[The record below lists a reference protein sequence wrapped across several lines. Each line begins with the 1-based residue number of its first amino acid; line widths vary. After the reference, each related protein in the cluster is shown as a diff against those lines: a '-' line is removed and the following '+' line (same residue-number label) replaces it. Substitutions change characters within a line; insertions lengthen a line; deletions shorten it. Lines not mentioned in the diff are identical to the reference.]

1 MIDSESTSP
10 LRADETRLDGAY
22 VAAPNRPTAPD
33 GVWRRI
39 RWLAAHALER
49 VASRDGGWAVLYRDP
64 ADGRLWELTFPQ
76 GTLLDGG
83 PPRLETISPE
93 GARRRYEGG

>member
-1 MIDSESTSP
+1 MTDSDAQRP
-10 LRADETRLDGAY
+10 LVADEGRLEGAWES
-22 VAAPNRPTAPD
+22 APD
-33 GVWRRI
+33 GARRPDPVWRRI
-39 RWLAAHALER
+39 RWLAANALER
-49 VASRDGGWAVLYRDP
+49 VATREGGWGVLYRDP

-93 GARRRYEGG
+93 DARRRYDVA

>member
-1 MIDSESTSP
+1 MTDSESTSP

-22 VAAPNRPTAPD
+22 EEAPNRPSVPD
-33 GVWRRI
+33 AAWRRI
-39 RWLAAHALER
+39 RWLAANALER
-49 VASRDGGWAVLYRDP
+49 VAMREGGWAVLYRDP

-83 PPRLETISPE
+83 PPRLETISPD
-93 GARRRYEGG
+93 GARRRYDVG